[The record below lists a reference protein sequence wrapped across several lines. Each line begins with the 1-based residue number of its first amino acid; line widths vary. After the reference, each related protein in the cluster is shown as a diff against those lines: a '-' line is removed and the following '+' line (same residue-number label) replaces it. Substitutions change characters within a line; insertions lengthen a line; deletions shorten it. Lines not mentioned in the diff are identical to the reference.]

1 MTRRILLAFAFLAP
15 ALFSARAEEIL
26 PAEGSP
32 SATPAAE
39 PAAPAPEAPK
49 AAEAPAPTW
58 HHPSVALPGDGV
70 ADIFVIPIEDEIGKT
85 NLYVL
90 RRGLKKAI
98 SSGAEVVVLEMDTP
112 GGRADIMLEMM
123 EAVDNFHGRT
133 IAFVKKEAMSAGAL
147 ICASAQ
153 EIYFAPKSVIGAAAV
168 IQGNGEDI
176 PHTLK
181 TKIDSYMDA
190 KLRAVT
196 AENPRRADVLRAM
209 MQEDY
214 VLEIGGVKIKDKG
227 SLLSRTADEAMALY
241 GEPPSPLLGAGIFS
255 SVEDLAKA
263 QYGEG
268 RFAIHRYEMTWSETA
283 AMYMEKVAPV
293 LMGIGFLCLVV
304 EFYTPGFGLPGIA
317 GITLLV
323 IVFLGNYI
331 AGLAGNEPLL
341 VFGLGLLLVLLEL
354 FLLPGIMVLAITGVI
369 LMVGSLIW
377 SLGDVWPKT
386 GGGFEFNG
394 DRIMSATFQVLLAV
408 FGAMALFAILYR
420 FLPKR
425 LFLAHLV
432 LEGAS
437 GNAPAAQPVTEPVAP
452 AADPLPGTAGRAV
465 TDLRPSGT
473 VVIGGVQYEASLTV
487 GFAQSGQPVTVVGR
501 KDFHLLVKL
510 G

>member
-1 MTRRILLAFAFLAP
+1 
-15 ALFSARAEEIL
+15 
-26 PAEGSP
+26 
-32 SATPAAE
+32 
-39 PAAPAPEAPK
+39 
-49 AAEAPAPTW
+49 
-58 HHPSVALPGDGV
+58 
-70 ADIFVIPIEDEIGKT
+70 
-85 NLYVL
+85 
-90 RRGLKKAI
+90 
-98 SSGAEVVVLEMDTP
+98 
-112 GGRADIMLEMM
+112 
-123 EAVDNFHGRT
+123 
-133 IAFVKKEAMSAGAL
+133 
-147 ICASAQ
+147 
-153 EIYFAPKSVIGAAAV
+153 
-168 IQGNGEDI
+168 
-176 PHTLK
+176 
-181 TKIDSYMDA
+181 
-190 KLRAVT
+190 
-196 AENPRRADVLRAM
+196 
-209 MQEDY
+209 
-214 VLEIGGVKIKDKG
+214 
-227 SLLSRTADEAMALY
+227 
-241 GEPPSPLLGAGIFS
+241 
-255 SVEDLAKA
+255 
-263 QYGEG
+263 
-268 RFAIHRYEMTWSETA
+268 MTWSETA